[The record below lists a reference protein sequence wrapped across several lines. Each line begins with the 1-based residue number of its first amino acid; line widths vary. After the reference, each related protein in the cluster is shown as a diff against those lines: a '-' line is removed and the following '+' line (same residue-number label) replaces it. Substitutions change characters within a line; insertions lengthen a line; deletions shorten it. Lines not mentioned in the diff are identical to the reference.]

1 MLIYSMS
8 VSVDGFIADRAGGFG
23 WTAPSEEQ
31 FRFHVAQIR
40 EIGGY
45 LLGLFR
51 SMTVVIFLGMAAF
64 LGTLYLVAL
73 FFQCGLGLSALGS
86 GLSTFPEALGVMAGT
101 QLAMRI
107 YPKLG
112 PRRLAIGGLAGV
124 ATSISLMT
132 LVGFSTNLWWIR
144 AIMLLLGVAMAHVF
158 APSQA
163 AAFATITSAATGR
176 ASTLFNAS
184 RQLGSAVGIAT
195 LTTVIATIGTTH
207 QIAGHLTP
215 QLSAYHWAF
224 VTAAAVALL
233 ATALAFTMDDKAAA
247 PTMRPDRPTAP
258 RAGRS
263 GADPHHRQMTG
274 VTRPSAL

>member
-45 LLGLFR
+45 LLALFR
-51 SMTVVIFLGMAAF
+51 SMTVVIFLGTAAF

-73 FFQCGLGLSALGS
+73 FFQCGLGLSALGF
-86 GLSTFPEALGVMAGT
+86 GLSTFPEALGCHGRHAARHAHLPQTRPPATRHRWPG
-101 QLAMRI
+101 
-107 YPKLG
+107 
-112 PRRLAIGGLAGV
+112 RRRHQHQPDDACR
-124 ATSISLMT
+124 
-132 LVGFSTNLWWIR
+132 FSTNLWWIR

-195 LTTVIATIGTTH
+195 LTTVIATIGTAH

>member
-1 MLIYSMS
+1 MIIGCGVAGAALLALFIS
-8 VSVDGFIADRAGGFG
+8 VEMRSPSPLVDLRLFG
-23 WTAPSEEQ
+23 DS
-31 FRFHVAQIR
+31 
-40 EIGGY
+40 
-45 LLGLFR
+45 LFR
-51 SMTVVIFLGMAAF
+51 SMTVVIFLGTAAF

-73 FFQCGLGLSALGS
+73 FFQSGLGLSALGS

-112 PRRLAIGGLAGV
+112 PRRLVIGGLAGV

-233 ATALAFTMDDKAAA
+233 AAALAFTIDDKAAA
-247 PTMRPDRPTAP
+247 PTMRARTGQQHLAQAAAGPTHTTV
-258 RAGRS
+258 R
-263 GADPHHRQMTG
+263 
-274 VTRPSAL
+274 